1 VFFTLIGVVHP
12 RQLGGSITVSAAPL
26 PDIPKLREQL
36 DEHSA
41 QIKTLQEQITQSE
54 SNLAAQ
60 KEVTEAQVQ
69 SAVAEAIQGAKREH
83 LELLAG
89 DTGMDLDEMDTGKQ
103 LFFQIGHK
111 LAKNMFLATNF
122 FFWPTPSEIG
132 QF

>member
-1 VFFTLIGVVHP
+1 MFFTLIGVVHP

-103 LFFQIGHK
+103 LKCYFVSKENRLKGSHFDSYLLFCH
-111 LAKNMFLATNF
+111 LSHFT
-122 FFWPTPSEIG
+122 
-132 QF
+132 